1 MKPLAVCYVQLIPY
15 SRIRNGLMLR
25 PLDLFVAL
33 KIAVSPEEAA
43 TYQRLASALGLS
55 SSQVHRAVKSA
66 QASGLVLEEDKT
78 RVDRRGL
85 LELLVGGVRHVYPAT
100 PGGATRGMPTAHS
113 APPLSAELSGGG
125 PELVWPD
132 PEGQTRG
139 MAVEPLSRRAP
150 AAAKRDRTFYEVLA
164 LVDALRIGRA
174 RERALAKEH
183 LHKRLG
189 QEKAPFSKEA
199 ISR

>member
-1 MKPLAVCYVQLIPY
+1 
-15 SRIRNGLMLR
+15 MLR
-25 PLDLFVAL
+25 PLGLFVAL

-85 LELLVGGVRHVYPAT
+85 LELLAGGVRHVYPAA

-113 APPLSAELSGGG
+113 APPLSSELSGGG

-132 PEGQTRG
+132 PEGPARG
-139 MAVEPLSRRAP
+139 MAVEPLSGRAP
-150 AAAKRDRTFYEVLA
+150 AAAKRDRRFYEVLA
-164 LVDALRIGRA
+164 LVDALRVGRA
-174 RERALAKEH
+174 RERALAEEH
-183 LHKRLG
+183 LRERLEEE
-189 QEKAPFSKEA
+189 QMSATKEGA
-199 ISR
+199 ASR